1 MFPPLEAERSLT
13 SVHAV
18 GPGCRRGDRRVGW
31 EGGRQRN
38 ENLVLP
44 NTVENGVGSV
54 RAATSNR
61 HLPGASGPRAPSS
74 PANGGAQDRPA
85 TARDHRGQHGLR
97 RCRCD
102 NRGARHRHHRGLR
115 VPRVVLAAQRLSI
128 VRRRRVHGNCVK
140 IFRLLGRAKWMCFNN
155 WTVCCVVPGRGEAQ
169 LILCCLHAPGGWAR
183 KWQRAVARSGNRR
196 SALSWMRIAGA
207 GLSFSVCGGCVVCT
221 AAHTRVKCMHA
232 ACRRRCVPPRRMRMP
247 QNEARNNGCS
257 YMRCAPV
264 ASCSL
269 QPPPPRRAR
278 ASPPRA
284 PRADAPP
291 RAGERPRPREP
302 QRPSPTEMRRPTET
316 Q

>member
-74 PANGGAQDRPA
+74 PATGGAQDRPA

-140 IFRLLGRAKWMCFNN
+140 IFRLLGRAKWMCFNKLDR
-155 WTVCCVVPGRGEAQ
+155 V
-169 LILCCLHAPGGWAR
+169 LCCTRAWGSSAEIVLSAR
-183 KWQRAVARSGNRR
+183 ARRVGAQVGSGR
-196 SALSWMRIAGA
+196 S
-207 GLSFSVCGGCVVCT
+207 
-221 AAHTRVKCMHA
+221 
-232 ACRRRCVPPRRMRMP
+232 
-247 QNEARNNGCS
+247 
-257 YMRCAPV
+257 
-264 ASCSL
+264 
-269 QPPPPRRAR
+269 RAR
-278 ASPPRA
+278 AIA
-284 PRADAPP
+284 A
-291 RAGERPRPREP
+291 
-302 QRPSPTEMRRPTET
+302 QR
-316 Q
+316 